1 MLLRGCCGAELA
13 AKGQAVLC
21 QRVMRRGVMVL
32 KGVDAQGCGVCGGV
46 WLVIDG
52 RRVSMCSWGAFL
64 GLEGCSGGCLGV
76 PVRSLMVCGC

>member
-1 MLLRGCCGAELA
+1 MHKGAES
-13 AKGQAVLC
+13 G
-21 QRVMRRGVMVL
+21 
-32 KGVDAQGCGVCGGV
+32 GGV

-76 PVRSLMVCGC
+76 PVRSLIVCGC